1 MVQPSLVLLVILLL
15 PVFPLLSFLENLLW
29 LGPAGTACPT
39 NAKVP
44 SATGVSNA
52 SGFPSVA
59 DLTSLLLR
67 ADLCDLVGVF
77 AIVGILPV
85 AGVPAIATV
94 SAAANRGSVADDSDN
109 HPCSCCRTKKSN
121 MLDFQTMGYDNQ
133 TDNFFLL
140 SDYQTINNQS

>member
-1 MVQPSLVLLVILLL
+1 MFPLVLE
-15 PVFPLLSFLENLLW
+15 PLLFGFPDGLAFSCAA
-29 LGPAGTACPT
+29 GDPAVASVLTSVVIPSEPAVASACPT

-44 SATGVSNA
+44 SATGVSTA
-52 SGFPSVA
+52 SGFSSVA
-59 DLTSLLLR
+59 DLTSLLLW
-67 ADLCDLVGVF
+67 ADLCDLIGVF

-121 MLDFQTMGYDNQ
+121 MLDFQTMG
-133 TDNFFLL
+133 
-140 SDYQTINNQS
+140 